1 MGGAEVRGKERN
13 PGVVVAMRDGEGEER
28 GKTATEAGAC
38 VSERDAVLRFLF
50 GLGFWV
56 MNTGNRRNPQR
67 RKPKQNAVN
76 GLGCSDKFSLI
87 SKGYFLYVTV

>member
-38 VSERDAVLRFLF
+38 VSERDAV
-50 GLGFWV
+50 
-56 MNTGNRRNPQR
+56 NN
-67 RKPKQNAVN
+67 
-76 GLGCSDKFSLI
+76 
-87 SKGYFLYVTV
+87 